1 MKIKG
6 RFVKRNQKTK
16 PENPK
21 KILYIHEFMSSA
33 NSHEINKLKD
43 KYWWYE
49 FITPELTAD
58 PTVAIPQ
65 LNQIIQTEQP
75 CLIIGY
81 SLGGFYAL
89 MTDSGNIPVI
99 VVNPCVNPYEH
110 MKLLYVFNASKY
122 EVIKTKI

>member
-1 MKIKG
+1 
-6 RFVKRNQKTK
+6 
-16 PENPK
+16 
-21 KILYIHEFMSSA
+21 MSSA

-43 KYWWYE
+43 KYWSKE